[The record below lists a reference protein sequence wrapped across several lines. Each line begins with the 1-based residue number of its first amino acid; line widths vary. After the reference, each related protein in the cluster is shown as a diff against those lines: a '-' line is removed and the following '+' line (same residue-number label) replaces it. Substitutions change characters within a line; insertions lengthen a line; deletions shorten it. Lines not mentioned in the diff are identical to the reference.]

1 MRRITLWSLSTITI
15 LVLLFSYRTSLS
27 TAAGSSVAVGAI
39 DSGSGANGPTSAQQA
54 QPSPQATRPS
64 PAEAH
69 TTPTGPDAKSGAT
82 TKSKPARPSPT
93 NTPRAARSY
102 VGSVVNTNYGPVQV
116 KITVVG
122 GRVTKS
128 VAAQVPWSGR
138 RDQEINAQAVPI
150 LNAEAVR
157 AQSAA
162 IDMVSGATY
171 TSGGYIHSLQAALD
185 RAHL

>member
-27 TAAGSSVAVGAI
+27 TAAGSSVAVAAL
-39 DSGSGANGPTSAQQA
+39 DTGSAANGPTSPPEVS
-54 QPSPQATRPS
+54 PSPTRAHSTPGGTGAT
-64 PAEAH
+64 
-69 TTPTGPDAKSGAT
+69 SGAT
-82 TKSKPARPSPT
+82 QKSTPSRPSPT
-93 NTPRAARSY
+93 SAPRTY
-102 VGSVVNTNYGPVQV
+102 VGSVINTNYGPVQV
-116 KITVVG
+116 KITVLG
-122 GRVTKS
+122 GRLTTS
-128 VAAQVPWSGR
+128 VAAQVPWRGR

-157 AQSAA
+157 DQSAG

-171 TSGGYIHSLQAALD
+171 TSEGYILSLQAAID